1 MPKEEVMQIRIQS
14 ELKEALKEYSS
25 QVDLPM
31 SIVVREA
38 IKEKIKFQQ

>member
-14 ELKEALKEYSS
+14 DLKDALKEYSKLM
-25 QVDLPM
+25 DLPM

-38 IKEKIKFQQ
+38 IKEKIKFQK